1 MMRPLLFVA
10 TLLALASSASAQEA
24 LQPGAPVERTLAS
37 SDAHAYS
44 LTLDAGQFVLGS
56 ADQHTVDVVV
66 TLTGPDGETIR
77 EFDQPA
83 RGPEPFQFV
92 TEDAGVYTLTVTP
105 FNGAEGRYTMQ
116 LDRTEPVATTPAEI
130 VSQRFAAVD
139 NDRSPGAVVA
149 VLERGEIVFAQAYG
163 MADLTYGIP
172 FTTDTP
178 SNIGSTSK
186 QFTAFAVAL
195 LAEQGDL
202 SLDDDVRTHIPELP
216 DFGQTVTLRHLLT
229 HTSGYREYLTALSMA
244 GVSVTT
250 DDIGREDVLGVV
262 ARQPELQNAP
272 GAKWEYNNTGY
283 GLLAIV
289 VERVTG
295 TPFQDWMRANVFE
308 PLGMDH
314 TVVRT
319 DRAEIVP
326 GRAMG
331 YVPTDSGAWKEAI
344 DIGGAMGDGGIYT
357 TAGNLLRWMDTYRTA
372 SLGGENVRREM
383 TTEAV
388 LTTGD
393 STGYGLGLFLDEFR
407 GQRRISHSGAD
418 IAHRSSFTY
427 FPEIESGVVVLTNS
441 PTIPVSS
448 LGVAMVFF
456 PDAFESPSASGA
468 ERAAPEA
475 ATSEADTPDASAPL
489 ATDASAFDPAS
500 FVPETF
506 DAFAGR
512 FELDDTAGYVVTFS
526 REDGRY
532 LMQVLDSPATE
543 MDVVGPA
550 RFSVGGGVLEIA
562 FHAAPD
568 GTVETATFYQ
578 GGQELPASRIA
589 TEAEAIALDDYVG
602 RYYSEELGT
611 VYTARIDDGG
621 LVFVHPRKNAP
632 IPILHG
638 AGERFSGGAPFLTL
652 EFERDAGGQV
662 SGFVAGAARTT
673 GVRFEKMN

>member
-1 MMRPLLFVA
+1 MRPLLFAA
-10 TLLALASSASAQEA
+10 TLLALVSSTSAQQA
-24 LQPGAPVERTLAS
+24 LQLGEPVERTLAS
-37 SDAHAYS
+37 GDAHIYP
-44 LTLDAGQFVLGS
+44 LTLGAGQFVLGS

-66 TLTGPDGETIR
+66 TLTGPDGETIQ

-83 RGPEPFQFV
+83 RGPEPFQFA
-92 TEDAGVYTLTVTP
+92 TEDAGVYTLTVAP

-116 LDRTEPVATTPAEI
+116 LDRTEPTATTPVGI

-163 MADLTYGIP
+163 MADLTYGVP
-172 FTTDTP
+172 FSTDTP

-195 LAEQGDL
+195 LAEQGEL

-216 DFGQTVTLRHLLT
+216 DFDQTVTLRHLLT

-262 ARQPELQNAP
+262 VRQPELQNAP
-272 GAKWEYNNTGY
+272 GAEWSYNNTGY
-283 GLLAIV
+283 GLLALV

-295 TPFQDWMRANVFE
+295 TPFQEWMRTKVFE

-319 DRAEIVP
+319 NRAEIVP

-331 YVPTDSGAWKEAI
+331 YLPTDGGAWKEAI

-357 TAGNLLRWMDTYRTA
+357 TAGDLLRWMDTYRTA
-372 SLGGENVRREM
+372 SLGGVNVRREM

-407 GQRRISHSGAD
+407 GQQRIAHAGAD

-427 FPEIESGVVVLTNS
+427 FPEIESGVIVLTNS
-441 PTIPVSS
+441 PTVPVSS
-448 LGVAMVFF
+448 LGIAMVFF

-475 ATSEADTPDASAPL
+475 DMPEADMPEASASL
-489 ATDASAFDPAS
+489 AADAPAFDPAS

-526 REDGRY
+526 REDDRY

-550 RFSVGGGVLEIA
+550 RFSIGGGVLEIE
-562 FHAAPD
+562 FRAAPD
-568 GTVETATFYQ
+568 GSVETATFYQ

-589 TEAEAIALDDYVG
+589 TEAEAIVLDDYVG
-602 RYYSEELGT
+602 RYYSDELGT
-611 VYTARIDDGG
+611 VYTARIDDGA

-638 AGERFSGGAPFLTL
+638 AGERFSGGSPFLTL